1 MPCAYAGQSDP
12 QVAEKPFDEPVA
24 FKELLGEIKL
34 LRSDLTWVR
43 EKINTQT
50 DNVSSLYDRVR
61 EVETA
66 IARIEA
72 RQKPTVAWP
81 AIVTIIISV
90 AVAVLA
96 VADRIYVNQ

>member
-1 MPCAYAGQSDP
+1 M
-12 QVAEKPFDEPVA
+12 AEIPFDEPVA

-72 RQKPTVAWP
+72 RQRPTVSWP
-81 AIVTIIISV
+81 AVVTIIISV
-90 AVAVLA
+90 IVAVLA
-96 VADRIYVNQ
+96 IADRIYVNQ

>member
-1 MPCAYAGQSDP
+1 MTD
-12 QVAEKPFDEPVA
+12 KPFDEPVA

-43 EKINTQT
+43 EKLNSQS

-61 EVETA
+61 EVETT

-81 AIVTIIISV
+81 AIVTIIVSV
-90 AVAVLA
+90 AVAILA